1 MTAEEARTLI
11 HYSGWASRKVLDA
24 ICALSPE
31 DRDRENGVSHMSI
44 GGTATHIYLAERL
57 WFGRVHGNSVPSL
70 GAAAFAQTEVEWPE
84 LQAQWQAWADN
95 LTDTDT
101 DRVIEYKLLS
111 GAPGSSQVKQIVTH
125 LVNHATL
132 HRGQIVGMIRQ
143 LGIQPPATDILWYY
157 REQGQK
163 F

>member
-11 HYSGWASRKVLDA
+11 QYSGWASKKVLEA
-24 ICALSPE
+24 IQKLSPE
-31 DRDRENGVSHMSI
+31 DRDRENGISHTSI
-44 GGTATHIYLAERL
+44 GGTANHIYGAEQL
-57 WFGRVHGNSVPSL
+57 WFGRVHGNS
-70 GAAAFAQTEVEWPE
+70 GQIFRAATFAQPAVEWPA
-84 LQAQWQAWADN
+84 LQAKWEEWAGA
-95 LTDTDT
+95 LTDADT
-101 DRVIEYKLLS
+101 ERVIEYKLLN
-111 GAPGSSQVKQIVTH
+111 GTPGSSLVKQIVTH

-157 REQGQK
+157 REQGAK

>member
-1 MTAEEARTLI
+1 MTADEARTLI
-11 HYSGWASRKVLDA
+11 QYSGWASKKVLEA
-24 ICALSPE
+24 VQKLPPE
-31 DRDRENGVSHMSI
+31 DRDRENGVSHTSI
-44 GGTATHIYLAERL
+44 GGTASHIFLADRI
-57 WFGRVHGNSVPSL
+57 WYQRTMASTDPVVWD
-70 GAAAFAQTEVEWPE
+70 ATFAQTEIEWPA
-84 LQAQWQAWADN
+84 LQAKWEAWAQA
-95 LTDTDT
+95 LTDADT
-101 DRVIEYKLLS
+101 DRVIEYKLLNGNP
-111 GAPGSSQVKQIVTH
+111 GASQVKQIVTH

>member
-1 MTAEEARTLI
+1 MTADEARTLI
-11 HYSGWASRKVLDA
+11 RYSGWASKKVLDA
-24 ICALSPE
+24 MQSLTPE
-31 DRDRENGVSHMSI
+31 GRDRENGVSHASI
-44 GGTATHIYLAERL
+44 GGTASHIYLAERL

-70 GAAAFAQTEVEWPE
+70 STAAFAETAVEWPE
-84 LQAQWQAWADN
+84 LQTQWEAWADA
-95 LTDTDT
+95 LTDADT
-101 DRVIEYKLLS
+101 DRAIEYKLLS
-111 GAPGSSQVKQIVTH
+111 GAPGASQVKQIVTH

-143 LGIQPPATDILWYY
+143 LGVQPPATDILWYY